1 MVQKIIGVT
10 QLQRRFRSVID
21 DVTKAGVPYVL
32 TRGSRAEAALVPY
45 EDYQHLQALHEKEV
59 GFELDRL
66 LERMRRHNAA
76 RTEDEVRRDV
86 RRARAEVRRSSR

>member
-10 QLQRRFRSVID
+10 ELQRRFRSVID
-21 DVTKAGVPYVL
+21 EVTKTGVPYVL

-45 EDYQHLQALHEKEV
+45 EEYERLQALHEKEV

-66 LERMRRHNAA
+66 LERMRRRNAD
-76 RTEDEVRRDV
+76 RTEDELRKDV

>member
-10 QLQRRFRSVID
+10 ELQRRFRSVID
-21 DVTKAGVPYVL
+21 DVAKGRVPYVL

-45 EDYQHLQALHEKEV
+45 EEYQHLQALHEKEV

-66 LERMRRHNAA
+66 LERMRRRNANRA
-76 RTEDEVRRDV
+76 AEEVRKDI

>member
-10 QLQRRFRSVID
+10 ELQRRFRSVID

-45 EDYQHLQALHEKEV
+45 EEYERLQALHEKEV

-66 LERMRRHNAA
+66 LERMRRLNAG
-76 RTEDEVRRDV
+76 RTEDELRKDI

>member
-1 MVQKIIGVT
+1 VVQKIIGVT
-10 QLQRRFRSVID
+10 ELQRRFRSVID
-21 DVTKAGVPYVL
+21 DVTKTGVPYVL

-45 EDYQHLQALHEKEV
+45 EEYQHLQSLHEKEV

-76 RTEDEVRRDV
+76 RTADEVRRDV

>member
-10 QLQRRFRSVID
+10 ELQRRFRSVID
-21 DVTKAGVPYVL
+21 DVTRGRVPYVL

-66 LERMRRHNAA
+66 LDRMRRRNANRA
-76 RTEDEVRRDV
+76 EDEVRKDI

>member
-10 QLQRRFRSVID
+10 ELQRRFRSVID
-21 DVTKAGVPYVL
+21 DVTKGRVPYVL

-45 EDYQHLQALHEKEV
+45 DDYQHLQALHEKEV

-66 LERMRRHNAA
+66 LEKMRRGNAN
-76 RTEDEVRRDV
+76 RSEDELRKDI